1 MTLAAPAVAGSLP
14 RLALAWLSAHA
25 SVVFGESRVAG
36 LLCLAATAL
45 YPRVLLGG
53 LGAILLVEAV
63 FALLALPEI
72 SRPAARLNALLA
84 GLAVAALW
92 SPGLTGGA
100 WWIAYP
106 LAVLLAIGL
115 SLWLGEL
122 LWQVGHLPALS
133 LPFSLSIWVVMP
145 VLGGLAPAIPALP
158 AFIATE
164 SPAGAMLTA
173 FGWIFLSPHPLS
185 GLLVLAALLFAS
197 RWLFLLAVAGYAVG
211 QIAMINLAPHAMG
224 PGYAFNYPLAA
235 MAVGGFYCRPGLGS
249 FVLALFAA
257 VLAALGSA
265 AFAHAFGASG
275 VLSLSVPFV
284 AATLLVLA
292 TVRHARRGVIAT
304 LAYPAPPE
312 RQAEAARLARARLGA
327 PGSLPLAPPFH
338 GEWQVYQGFDGAHT
352 HRGPWRHALDF
363 FITDDGQSFRND
375 GGQLSD
381 YLCFGLPVLA
391 PVAGEVVVARDGLPD
406 NPPGHAD
413 TKENWGNH
421 VVIRAADGSHVWL
434 AHLRQDSV
442 GVTAGKWVRVGDIVG
457 ACGNSGRSPQ
467 PHLHLHVQAGIAA
480 GAASLPFHLDNV
492 LLRAVSPAP
501 TFPHPGGDEPEWRL
515 ACVPAQGER
524 VQAAR
529 TDLLLAGALALP
541 VGRRLGFEVREGAG
555 EPRPWT
561 AETTLTLAGQ
571 LRLTGERASL
581 GAVAGPHVFA
591 LYDRQGRADPWLD
604 LFALALGLTPLAEA
618 RDWGD
623 APPARLL
630 PATFAARVALWFGR
644 PLGCALSSRYR
655 RERLVDRDLWRQRG
669 RHELQVAPGWREV
682 FETEADIAPASG
694 IVRIV
699 GRMAGRVMEMR
710 LTSVAQTPD
719 QGIPAWQV
727 EVAAN
732 PSQSET
738 REIST
743 MKTVIVKTRV
753 AVRHALLGAACHV
766 VAGTALA
773 AGEWSTTLGGQAA
786 YGAYSSADQRD
797 SWASAGVVL
806 SADYLEKGG
815 YTLGVTHASIKG
827 AAGTADIAQNAL
839 FASGRLNFTPDSLR
853 GRLTARLDLHAIGND
868 DATGDT
874 DGVRVVAPQVSY
886 LSFDK
891 RSYVDLGYAR
901 STYRNSLSVN
911 QWTPAVGFG
920 FNQGADWLRLRGWFI
935 DPSNAAR
942 AQGKD
947 STTALE
953 TKWTH
958 WLAPNRLGIDN
969 LKASLLLG
977 ERVYAVD
984 ADAGSVANLA
994 DIQRGGASLGAEWK
1008 VGRAGKLLLQL
1019 GQDRYR
1025 NATLADDYKSNYGY
1039 LWLSTQW

>member
-1 MTLAAPAVAGSLP
+1 MTLAAPAVLASLS
-14 RLALAWLSAHA
+14 RQGQAWLSAHA

-53 LGAILLVEAV
+53 LGALLLVEAV

-72 SRPAARLNALLA
+72 SRPAARLNGLLA

-92 SPGLTGGA
+92 SPVVAGGA

-106 LAVLLAIGL
+106 LAVLLAVGL
-115 SLWLGEL
+115 SIWLGEL

-133 LPFSLSIWVVMP
+133 LPFTLSIWAVMP
-145 VLGGLAPAIPALP
+145 VLGGLSPAIPALP

-164 SPAGAMLTA
+164 SAMGALLTA
-173 FGWIFLSPHPLS
+173 FGWIFLSPHAIS
-185 GLLVLAALLFAS
+185 GLLVLAALLLSS
-197 RWLFLLAVAGYAVG
+197 RWLFLLAISGYAVG
-211 QIAMINLAPHAMG
+211 QLTMINLAPYAMG

-275 VLSLSVPFV
+275 MLALSVPFV

-292 TVRHARRGVIAT
+292 TVRHARRGVVAT
-304 LAYPAPPE
+304 LSYPAPPE

-352 HRGPWRHALDF
+352 HRGPWRNALDF
-363 FITDDGQSFRND
+363 FLVEDGQSFRND

-391 PVAGEVVVARDGLPD
+391 PVAGEVVVVRDGLPD

-434 AHLRQDSV
+434 AHLRQGSV
-442 GVTAGKWVRVGDIVG
+442 GVTAGNWVRVGEPLG

-480 GAASLPFHLDNV
+480 GAATLPFHLDNV
-492 LLRAVSPAP
+492 LRRAVSPAP
-501 TFPHPGGDEPEWRL
+501 TFPHQRGDEPEWCL
-515 ACVPAQGER
+515 ACVPDQGDR

-529 TDLLLAGALALP
+529 TDPMLAGALALP
-541 VGRRLGFEVREGAG
+541 VGRQLGFEVHIDAG
-555 EPRPWT
+555 GSNEPRPWT

-581 GAVAGPHVFA
+581 AVVPGPHVFA

-623 APPARLL
+623 APPARLF
-630 PATFAARVALWFGR
+630 PATFAARAALWLGR

-655 RERLVDRDLWRQRG
+655 RERLSDLDIWRQHG

-699 GRMAGRVMEMR
+699 GRMAGHVMEMR
-710 LTSVAQTPD
+710 LATLAQTPD

-727 EVAAN
+727 EVATDHSYS
-732 PSQSET
+732 PS
-738 REIST
+738 
-743 MKTVIVKTRV
+743 
-753 AVRHALLGAACHV
+753 
-766 VAGTALA
+766 
-773 AGEWSTTLGGQAA
+773 
-786 YGAYSSADQRD
+786 
-797 SWASAGVVL
+797 
-806 SADYLEKGG
+806 
-815 YTLGVTHASIKG
+815 
-827 AAGTADIAQNAL
+827 
-839 FASGRLNFTPDSLR
+839 
-853 GRLTARLDLHAIGND
+853 
-868 DATGDT
+868 
-874 DGVRVVAPQVSY
+874 
-886 LSFDK
+886 
-891 RSYVDLGYAR
+891 
-901 STYRNSLSVN
+901 
-911 QWTPAVGFG
+911 
-920 FNQGADWLRLRGWFI
+920 
-935 DPSNAAR
+935 
-942 AQGKD
+942 
-947 STTALE
+947 
-953 TKWTH
+953 
-958 WLAPNRLGIDN
+958 
-969 LKASLLLG
+969 
-977 ERVYAVD
+977 
-984 ADAGSVANLA
+984 
-994 DIQRGGASLGAEWK
+994 
-1008 VGRAGKLLLQL
+1008 
-1019 GQDRYR
+1019 
-1025 NATLADDYKSNYGY
+1025 
-1039 LWLSTQW
+1039 